1 MKRFLKR
8 LIAPLVLCAAGFL
21 LAYGTQFLPAEP
33 ALIREAAEAV
43 FFLVIVPLFAFFLI
57 WAIWAGLRDFWIT
70 RVRGEALPSAE
81 ESRIKRVLCGA
92 PGQFRGMRG
101 GAKFGNIL
109 LRLLSWILLFG
120 GAFVTWRCVN
130 ADGDLFFLT
139 IPAGIGT
146 AAGCVVTIAGAFLR
160 MFASPNRYDGGAA
173 GVRALGCPKSL
184 NIHELWRSFAA
195 TDTVLGRP
203 YVSRVRFVPGEC
215 IVFGPGEGESGEF
228 LYIRKNRA
236 GDRLYLIR
244 SGAPSLIISPKESR
258 PARDFDTDLETLSL
272 YLFSILEEAVV
283 NP

>member
-81 ESRIKRVLCGA
+81 ESRIRRVLCGA

-109 LRLLSWILLFG
+109 LRLLSWILRRRVCHVAVRERGRGSLLPYDPRGHRHG
-120 GAFVTWRCVN
+120 GGMRRHDRGRVSAH
-130 ADGDLFFLT
+130 
-139 IPAGIGT
+139 
-146 AAGCVVTIAGAFLR
+146 
-160 MFASPNRYDGGAA
+160 
-173 GVRALGCPKSL
+173 VR
-184 NIHELWRSFAA
+184 
-195 TDTVLGRP
+195 
-203 YVSRVRFVPGEC
+203 
-215 IVFGPGEGESGEF
+215 
-228 LYIRKNRA
+228 
-236 GDRLYLIR
+236 
-244 SGAPSLIISPKESR
+244 
-258 PARDFDTDLETLSL
+258 LSEPL
-272 YLFSILEEAVV
+272 
-283 NP
+283 

>member
-1 MKRFLKR
+1 VLTWFVEAGADPSILWWNKPHIGTDVLRTVILNMRERFR
-8 LIAPLVLCAAGFL
+8 LLG
-21 LAYGTQFLPAEP
+21 GE
-33 ALIREAAEAV
+33 IR
-43 FFLVIVPLFAFFLI
+43 FH
-57 WAIWAGLRDFWIT
+57 T
-70 RVRGEALPSAE
+70 RAE
-81 ESRIKRVLCGA
+81 ELLLDEDGAVCG
-92 PGQFRGMRG
+92 
-101 GAKFGNIL
+101 
-109 LRLLSWILLFG
+109 
-120 GAFVTWRCVN
+120 VRCVN

-244 SGAPSLIISPKESR
+244 SGAPSLILSPKESR